1 MKKVK
6 FKRSGLAGKGM
17 YIALCVGIL
26 AVGAATAA
34 GYKAAVGS
42 LTGNLIPDSEQSY
55 LPEDGLNAVDNNLT
69 DIIKQDAP
77 ELPESD
83 PAVTPDDV
91 TDELQTLFYE
101 QAKMLPV
108 SGDVINEYSW
118 GELVK
123 TSGGVWKTHDG
134 IDISAQNGTSVKS
147 MTIGT
152 VAEIYND
159 PLWGNCVVI
168 DHGDTV
174 MGYYFGLSPDI
185 SVNVGDKVNSGSVI
199 GTVGSTADIES
210 DLDPHLHFA
219 LKYQGTWIDPISYI
233 EPMK

>member
-42 LTGNLIPDSEQSY
+42 LTENLVPEVSGYDLSDFDS
-55 LPEDGLNAVDNNLT
+55 NAVDKPVT
-69 DIIKQDAP
+69 DIKKPDP
-77 ELPESD
+77 EP
-83 PAVTPDDV
+83 VTQPGLNQPDV
-91 TDELQTLFYE
+91 KNELETLFYE
-101 QAKMLPV
+101 QAKMMPV
-108 SGDVINEYSW
+108 PGEIITEYSW

-123 TSGGVWKTHDG
+123 ASGGVWKTHDG
-134 IDISAQNGTSVKS
+134 VDIAADSGTSVKS
-147 MTIGT
+147 MTSGT
-152 VAEIYND
+152 VSDIYSD
-159 PLWGNCVVI
+159 TLWGNCVVI

-185 SVNVGDKVNSGSVI
+185 SVKVGDSVSAGYII
-199 GTVGSTADIES
+199 GTVGNTADIES
-210 DLDPHLHFA
+210 DLQSHLHFA
-219 LKYQGTWIDPISYI
+219 LKYEGTWIDPISYI